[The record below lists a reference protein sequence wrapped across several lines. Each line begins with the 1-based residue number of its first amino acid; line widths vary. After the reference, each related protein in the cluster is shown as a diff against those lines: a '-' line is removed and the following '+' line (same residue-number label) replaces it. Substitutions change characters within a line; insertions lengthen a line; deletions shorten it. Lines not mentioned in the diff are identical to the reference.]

1 MKVPAVFLRP
11 SALAGLSMA
20 VFAAGCAQPEN
31 ASVPGDEVMSEG
43 SNRGQAYVQDAKSA
57 ANILGVA
64 LSSPDHTTLVAAVQA
79 AELENVLVNAG
90 PLTVFAPTNAAFDA
104 LPAGTV
110 EDLLKPENKQKLAA
124 IVTSHAAPGKFTIEL
139 LKDGDKLYQATG
151 HYVDVEV
158 RDGATYVNGARILA
172 SIPASNGVVHV
183 VDQVFLI
190 AAG

>member
-1 MKVPAVFLRP
+1 MNGPRHPTRLTAALVLLSGFLAACAP
-11 SALAGLSMA
+11 QESAAPPEGD
-20 VFAAGCAQPEN
+20 VAA
-31 ASVPGDEVMSEG
+31 EG
-43 SNRGQAYVQDAKSA
+43 SNRGQAYVKDDRSQ

-104 LPAGTV
+104 LPPGTV
-110 EDLLKPENKQKLAA
+110 EDLLRPENKQKLAR
-124 IVTSHAAPGKFTIEL
+124 IVTSHAAPGKFTLEL

-158 RDGATYVNGARILA
+158 RDGVTYVNGARILA
-172 SIPASNGVVHV
+172 TVVASNGVVHV

>member
-1 MKVPAVFLRP
+1 MKVPAVSLRP
-11 SALAGLSMA
+11 SALAGLIMA
-20 VFAAGCAQPEN
+20 ALAAGCAQPEN
-31 ASVPGDEVMSEG
+31 ASVPGDAVMSEG

-110 EDLLKPENKQKLAA
+110 EELLKPENKQKLAA
-124 IVTSHAAPGKFTIEL
+124 IVTSHAAPGKFTIDL